1 MKVGTDKLVGNQVSL
16 HATKRIPSRFLRDDG
31 KHKGTFGDEEVV
43 VRRDEIGTGDG
54 IERGGYRGKE
64 TRDRGR
70 NRVNLPYRYA
80 TTQLGIVGSLQFHP
94 WIHVC

>member
-1 MKVGTDKLVGNQVSL
+1 MSL

-54 IERGGYRGKE
+54 IERGEREQRKGNQRPRKE
-64 TRDRGR
+64 QSE
-70 NRVNLPYRYA
+70 PS
-80 TTQLGIVGSLQFHP
+80 I
-94 WIHVC
+94 